1 MNDKKYR
8 KWHRILAP
16 MVFLPLFLTVIT
28 GIGYRLGKSWF
39 GMSKEQA
46 EIFMVIHQ
54 ASYLGD
60 DLKPIYV
67 LLNGIGLIFM
77 MVTGITMSG
86 VFRKRRG
93 TDID

>member
-1 MNDKKYR
+1 M
-8 KWHRILAP
+8 
-16 MVFLPLFLTVIT
+16 TVIT

-39 GMSKEQA
+39 GLSSEQA

-60 DLKPIYV
+60 ELKPFYV

-77 MVTGITMSG
+77 LVTGITMSG
-86 VFRKRRG
+86 VFRKKRL
-93 TDID
+93 TD

>member
-8 KWHRILAP
+8 KWHRIIAP
-16 MVFLPLFLTVIT
+16 IVFLPLFLTVIT

-39 GMSKEQA
+39 GLSSEQA

-54 ASYLGD
+54 GTYLGD
-60 DLKPIYV
+60 DLKPFYV

-86 VFRKRRG
+86 VFRKKRL
-93 TDID
+93 TD

>member
-1 MNDKKYR
+1 MQQS
-8 KWHRILAP
+8 L
-16 MVFLPLFLTVIT
+16 FLPLFLTVIT

-39 GMSKEQA
+39 GLSSEQA

-60 DLKPIYV
+60 ELKPFYV

-77 MVTGITMSG
+77 LVTGIALRAMVRT
-86 VFRKRRG
+86 
-93 TDID
+93 IL